1 MRGIASALVCLA
13 LAAAGC
19 APSAVPPQASAALAS
34 GSGRP
39 APVVLLV
46 SLDGWRW
53 DYLEKADT
61 PNLRAL
67 AARGVRAESLIPAF
81 PSKTF
86 PNHYSIVT
94 GLYPEHHGIT
104 SNTMVDQ
111 EIGERFSMSAATAR
125 DRRWWGGEPLWVTA
139 VRQGRRA
146 TSMFWP
152 GSDVEIGGVRPN
164 EWRVYDGGFPNESR
178 VEQVLAWLSEPAGRR
193 PSFITLY
200 FSDVDSAGHD
210 YGPSAPET
218 FAAARRLDGLL
229 GVLIEGIRA
238 RGLEEAV
245 TLIVVSDHG
254 MSQLSPDRRIFLDD
268 YLDMLTVDMVDW
280 SPVAQLW
287 PRSGSPEVI
296 YKALHG
302 RHPALKVYRKQEM
315 PAELHFSAHPRI
327 APVLALADEG
337 WAITT
342 RDRFAQLQAQGRVQA
357 GDHGY
362 SPAERSMHG
371 LFIAAGPTLR
381 RGLVVPPFEN
391 IHLYEFMCRILGL
404 KPAKN
409 DGDRRRTEL
418 FFSDRAAFLPQGTP
432 WRHRD
437 P

>member
-1 MRGIASALVCLA
+1 MSRFAAALVCLA

-19 APSAVPPQASAALAS
+19 APASMPPQPPAAAGES
-34 GSGRP
+34 RAP
-39 APVVLLV
+39 APIVVLV
-46 SLDGWRW
+46 SFDGWRW

-61 PNLRAL
+61 PNLHAL
-67 AARGVRAESLIPAF
+67 AARGVRAEALVPAF

-86 PNHYSIVT
+86 PNHYTIVT
-94 GLYPEHHGIT
+94 GLFPEHHGIT
-104 SNTMVDQ
+104 SNTMVDE

-164 EWRVYDGGFPNESR
+164 EWRVYDGGVPNESR
-178 VEQVLAWLSEPAGRR
+178 VEQVLAWLSEPASRR

-218 FAAARRLDGLL
+218 YAAARKLDAHL
-229 GVLIEGIRA
+229 GELVAGIRA
-238 RGLEEAV
+238 RGLDNAV

-268 YLDMLTVDMVDW
+268 YLDMLTVDIVDW

-287 PRSGSPEVI
+287 PRSGSPEII
-296 YKALHG
+296 YRALHG

-315 PAELHFSAHPRI
+315 PPELHFSAHPRI
-327 APVLALADEG
+327 APVLGLADDG
-337 WAITT
+337 WVITT
-342 RDRFAQLQAQGRVQA
+342 RDRFAQQQAQGRVQA

-362 SPAERSMHG
+362 PPSVRSMHG
-371 LFIAAGPTLR
+371 LFIAAGPALR
-381 RGLVVPPFEN
+381 RGIVVPAFDN

-409 DGDRRRTEL
+409 DGDRSRTEQ
-418 FFSDRAAFLPQGTP
+418 FFSDHASSWPRGTGDLED
-432 WRHRD
+432 R
-437 P
+437 

>member
-1 MRGIASALVCLA
+1 MRRAAVALWLLVACACAARGIDR
-13 LAAAGC
+13 GD
-19 APSAVPPQASAALAS
+19 
-34 GSGRP
+34 GP
-39 APVVLLV
+39 APVILI
-46 SLDGWRW
+46 SFDGFRW
-53 DYLEKADT
+53 DYETKAPA

-86 PNHYSIVT
+86 PNHYTIVT

-125 DRRWWGGEPLWVTA
+125 DRRWWGGEPLWATA

-164 EWRVYDGGFPNESR
+164 EWRVYDGAFPNESR
-178 VEQVLAWLSEPAGRR
+178 VEQVLAWLSEPAVRR

-200 FSDVDSAGHD
+200 FSDVDTAGHD

-218 FAAARRLDGLL
+218 FAAARRLDTHLR
-229 GVLIEGIRA
+229 VLIEGIRA
-238 RGLEEAV
+238 RGLDDTV

-268 YLDMLTVDMVDW
+268 YLDPLTIDIVDW

-296 YKALHG
+296 YRALHG

-315 PAELHFSAHPRI
+315 PPELHFSAHPRI
-327 APVLALADEG
+327 APVLALADDG

-342 RDRFAQLQAQGRVQA
+342 RDRFAQQQVQGRVQA

-381 RGLVVPPFEN
+381 RGVVVPGLEN

-409 DGDRRRTEL
+409 DGDRRRTRSEEHTSEL
-418 FFSDRAAFLPQGTP
+418 QSQSNLVCRLLL
-432 WRHRD
+432 
-437 P
+437 

>member
-1 MRGIASALVCLA
+1 MRWIASALVCLA
-13 LAAAGC
+13 LTAAGC
-19 APSAVPPQASAALAS
+19 APSAVPPQSP
-34 GSGRP
+34 GVGGP
-39 APVVLLV
+39 TGGAPVVVLV
-46 SLDGWRW
+46 SFDGWRW
-53 DYLEKADT
+53 DYLDKADA

-86 PNHYSIVT
+86 PNHYTIVT

-125 DRRWWGGEPLWVTA
+125 DRRWWGGEPLWATA

-164 EWRVYDGGFPNESR
+164 EWRVYDGAFPNESR
-178 VEQVLAWLSEPAGRR
+178 VEQVLAWLSEPAARR

-200 FSDVDSAGHD
+200 FSDVDTAGHD

-218 FAAARRLDGLL
+218 FAAARRLDTHL

-238 RGLEEAV
+238 RGLDDTV

-268 YLDMLTVDMVDW
+268 YLDPLTIDIVDW

-287 PRSGSPEVI
+287 PRSGSPDVI
-296 YKALHG
+296 YRALHG

-315 PAELHFSAHPRI
+315 PTELHFSAHPRI
-327 APVLALADEG
+327 APVLALADDG

-342 RDRFAQLQAQGRVQA
+342 RDRFAQQQAQRRVQA

-381 RGLVVPPFEN
+381 RGVVVPAFEN

-404 KPAKN
+404 KPATN
-409 DGDRRRTEL
+409 DGDRKRTEQ
-418 FFSDRAAFLPQGTP
+418 FFSDHAASLSQGTP